1 MHALV
6 ISLMALLLASL
17 LLKLTFCSRRAV
29 AAVIVCTALLT
40 GFSWPLAVTQSRSQI
55 EGWLSNPDLMADTA
69 VLLFVE
75 VALQIAFCLRQA
87 SPNLQDGSRIS
98 RWLHLG
104 LKGFPGLLY
113 LVVIF
118 SLQVQLIF
126 MLPGVS
132 FPLVSWSL
140 AAAVSVFIVVGI
152 WALRRLIPEE
162 ELRLEMLFLAN
173 AVIAALGV
181 IATVNGRTA
190 ANILTT

>member
-1 MHALV
+1 MNANDLITKIAEQWFLTEPALFR
-6 ISLMALLLASL
+6 IY
-17 LLKLTFCSRRAV
+17 C
-29 AAVIVCTALLT
+29 
-40 GFSWPLAVTQSRSQI
+40 GQD
-55 EGWLSNPDLMADTA
+55 LSENRQMKCLVRCGKGKVEYNPDLMADTA

-75 VALQIAFCLRQA
+75 VALQIAFCIRHAFPERQE
-87 SPNLQDGSRIS
+87 GSRIS
-98 RWLHLG
+98 RWLYLG

-113 LVVIF
+113 LVVFF

-140 AAAVSVFIVVGI
+140 AAAVSVFIVLGI
-152 WALRRLIPEE
+152 WAMRRLVPEE
-162 ELRLEMLFLAN
+162 ELRLELLFLAN

-190 ANILTT
+190 ANFLTT

>member
-1 MHALV
+1 MV
-6 ISLMALLLASL
+6 ICLMALLLASM
-17 LLKLTFCSRRAV
+17 LLKMTFCSRRAV
-29 AAVIVCTALLT
+29 AAVVVCTALVT
-40 GFSWPLAVTQSRSQI
+40 GFSWPLAITRSRMQI
-55 EGWLSNPDLMADTA
+55 ADWLSNPDLMADTA

-75 VALQIAFCLRQA
+75 VALQIAFCIRHAFPERQE
-87 SPNLQDGSRIS
+87 GSRIS
-98 RWLHLG
+98 RWLYLG

-140 AAAVSVFIVVGI
+140 AAAVSVFIVLGI
-152 WALRRLIPEE
+152 WAMRRLVPEE
-162 ELRLEMLFLAN
+162 ELRLELLFLVN

-181 IATVNGRTA
+181 IATVNGRSA
-190 ANILTT
+190 ANFLTT

>member
-1 MHALV
+1 
-6 ISLMALLLASL
+6 MALLLASL
-17 LLKLTFCSRRAV
+17 LLKMTFCSRRSV
-29 AAVIVCTALLT
+29 AAVVVCTALVT
-40 GFSWPLAVTQSRSQI
+40 GFSWPLAITRSRMQI
-55 EGWLSNPDLMADTA
+55 ADWLSNPDLMADTA
-69 VLLFVE
+69 VLY
-75 VALQIAFCLRQA
+75 
-87 SPNLQDGSRIS
+87 
-98 RWLHLG
+98 LG

-140 AAAVSVFIVVGI
+140 AAAVSVFVVLGI
-152 WALRRLIPEE
+152 WALRRLVPEE
-162 ELRLEMLFLAN
+162 ELRLELLFLVN

-190 ANILTT
+190 ANFLTT